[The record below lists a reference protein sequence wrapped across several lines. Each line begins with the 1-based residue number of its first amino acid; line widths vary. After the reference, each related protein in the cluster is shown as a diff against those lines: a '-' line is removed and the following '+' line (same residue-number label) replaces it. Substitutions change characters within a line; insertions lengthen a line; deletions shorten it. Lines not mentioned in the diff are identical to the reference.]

1 MHSIDELLKRV
12 IVMVYQQLSG
22 HIIDQQVLVKRVL
35 WHVLKASQVDEL
47 LPVILSFDNT
57 LHKPTE
63 VGLAYARYL
72 IYPYDKRLYLRV
84 MKVLLYILPRPD
96 SKVLLV
102 HVFRLVL
109 WNDVLVF
116 HRFIIFQGQAVLLEF
131 GMGYRCAVE
140 QTEEFFTAE
149 LRVQYFHIAVLLAI
163 LLNLP
168 HYILQSVH

>member
-22 HIIDQQVLVKRVL
+22 HIIDQQVFVKRVL

-47 LPVILSFDNT
+47 LPVILSFDNA
-57 LHKPTE
+57 LHKLAE
-63 VGLAYARYL
+63 VGLAYARNS
-72 IYPYDKRLYLRV
+72 IDPYDKRLYLRV

-109 WNDVLVF
+109 
-116 HRFIIFQGQAVLLEF
+116 
-131 GMGYRCAVE
+131 
-140 QTEEFFTAE
+140 
-149 LRVQYFHIAVLLAI
+149 
-163 LLNLP
+163 
-168 HYILQSVH
+168 

>member
-1 MHSIDELLKRV
+1 MTFFVTLLFVCFIIIYNILANSSIRSVEYVNGVLVAVNNNIIWVQQGIAVFNIVLLILALEHIDELLKWV
-12 IVMVYQQLSG
+12 IVLVYQQLSG

-63 VGLAYARYL
+63 VGLAYARNSVD
-72 IYPYDKRLYLRV
+72 PYDKRLYLRV
-84 MKVLLYILPRPD
+84 MKVLLYISPRPD

-109 WNDVLVF
+109 
-116 HRFIIFQGQAVLLEF
+116 
-131 GMGYRCAVE
+131 
-140 QTEEFFTAE
+140 
-149 LRVQYFHIAVLLAI
+149 
-163 LLNLP
+163 
-168 HYILQSVH
+168 

>member
-63 VGLAYARYL
+63 VGLAYARYP
-72 IYPYDKRLYLRV
+72 IYPYDKRLYLRMV
-84 MKVLLYILPRPD
+84 KVLLYILPCSD
-96 SKVLLV
+96 CKVLLV

-109 WNDVLVF
+109 
-116 HRFIIFQGQAVLLEF
+116 
-131 GMGYRCAVE
+131 
-140 QTEEFFTAE
+140 
-149 LRVQYFHIAVLLAI
+149 
-163 LLNLP
+163 
-168 HYILQSVH
+168 